1 MHSGKAEGGRVRAAP
16 PPCEHCVLA
25 GQCPAAS
32 LQDVLRTGN
41 GDLALT
47 RSYRV
52 NACLQREGERAAS
65 LKFVKSGLLA
75 VRQTGSEGVERAIAV
90 IGPGN
95 LLGQSAMTAQPSM
108 FTIQALTPVSVC
120 DFSTPVWQELNRPPP
135 GGPAFLARYSRQVI
149 RTLADWG
156 GLVRLPGLSQRLALA
171 LRLIAEMQPAGSTQ
185 LPNQAVMAELLSV
198 TRESINRAWK
208 DFEARGI
215 VRRRHRHA
223 VDLDMAELE
232 RVSSLRD

>member
-1 MHSGKAEGGRVRAAP
+1 MQSGKAERARCRSGS
-16 PPCEHCVLA
+16 PPCEHCVVA
-25 GQCPAAS
+25 AQCPAAS
-32 LQDVLRTGN
+32 LAEHLSPVEAQPTVM
-41 GDLALT
+41 

-52 NACLQREGERAAS
+52 NARLQREGERACG

-95 LLGQSAMTAQPSM
+95 LLGQSAVTAQPSI

-120 DFSTPVWQELNRPPP
+120 DFLTPALQELKRPLP
-135 GGPAFLARYSRQVI
+135 GGSALLGHHTREVV
-149 RTLADWG
+149 RTLAAWS

-171 LRLIAEMQPAGSTQ
+171 LRLIAEMQPAGATQ
-185 LPNQAVMAELLSV
+185 LPNQTVLAELLCV
-198 TRESINRAWK
+198 TRESVNRAWK

-215 VRRRHRHA
+215 VKRRHRYA
-223 VDLDMAELE
+223 VDLDMTELA
-232 RVSSLRD
+232 RVSSQRD